1 MKKKETI
8 INRMLDI
15 LAEANGL
22 DNDIVDHSSFRKAYE
37 NAAMQLD
44 LYDDEDEDG
53 ENDIYKFTFNLGDRY
68 FGFYKKLKQILIDE
82 GLKTEDQRK
91 EFIKKTF
98 VLED

>member
-22 DNDIVDHSSFRKAYE
+22 DSDIIDHHTFYEAYSH
-37 NAAMQLD
+37 AADELD
-44 LYDDEDEDG
+44 YEESEPG
-53 ENDIYKFTFNLGDRY
+53 ENDIYKFTYKLGDRY

-82 GLKTEDQRK
+82 GLTEAEQRK

-98 VLED
+98 VLEN

>member
-15 LAEANGL
+15 LAEANVL
-22 DNDIVDHSSFRKAYE
+22 DSDIVDHHTVYEAYE

-53 ENDIYKFTFNLGDRY
+53 ESDIYKFTYNLGDRY
-68 FGFYKKLKQILIDE
+68 FGFYQKLKQILIDE
-82 GLKTEDQRK
+82 GLKTVEQRK
-91 EFIKKTF
+91 EFIQKTF
-98 VLED
+98 VLEA

>member
-15 LAEANGL
+15 LAEANDL
-22 DNDIVDHSSFRKAYE
+22 DSDIIDHHTFYEAYSH
-37 NAAMQLD
+37 AAHMLN
-44 LYDDEDEDG
+44 YEEWEDG

-91 EFIKKTF
+91 AFIQKTF
-98 VLED
+98 MLEE